1 MTDTTSTTSTTNEK
15 PKRLYPSAQLVVA
28 LDVKVFKTYM
38 WILNW
43 GGSVRYFSRHF
54 SKAIGISENR
64 VERCIQALVDNRL
77 ITVTNTEQGFLLTPN
92 AEEHNKYFE
101 IPLGQMLGCDK
112 IKMAAEATWNK
123 TTPVQ
128 KSKIEDMDIDDMD
141 DDQLEAVM
149 IRLQASLN
157 ERKQMKKFVK
167 VTSTPTE
174 KFDDLPFLINMVK
187 KRYQFWGRNKDGKV
201 EKMWSQWF
209 KWDSDNRD
217 PIQLKGYKGDNLLNE
232 YKDDNPLASLP

>member
-1 MTDTTSTTSTTNEK
+1 MTDTTSTTNEK
-15 PKRLYPSAQLVVA
+15 PKRLYPSTQLLVA

-92 AEEHNKYFE
+92 PEEHNKYFE

-149 IRLQASLN
+149 IRLQASIN

-167 VTSTPTE
+167 VASSPTE
-174 KFDDLPFLINMVK
+174 SLTTFHSDVMVK
-187 KRYQFWGRNKDGKV
+187 KRFQYWGRNKDGKV
-201 EKMWSQWF
+201 EKMWSEWF

-232 YKDDNPLASLP
+232 YKDDKPLASLP